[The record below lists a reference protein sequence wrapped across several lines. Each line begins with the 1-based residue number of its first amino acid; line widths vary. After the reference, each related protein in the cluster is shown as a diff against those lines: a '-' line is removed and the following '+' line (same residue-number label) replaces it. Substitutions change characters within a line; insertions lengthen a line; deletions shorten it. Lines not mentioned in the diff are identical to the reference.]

1 MLDHLDPRIGNN
13 FIDANVLDRTGG
25 PESAAIDAI
34 LELYQRDDNDN
45 HFTLLLPYSV
55 KAEIAHPHTPAEVK
69 VRAAH
74 MIYSTPVQLT
84 APEKET
90 HEKVRALIQG
100 NSKSGQHDSDAF
112 HLVESAKYGGR
123 HFITNDQRLLK
134 KANQIW
140 RLLHLKVLA
149 PSEWLAAFNA
159 HAGER
164 SV

>member
-34 LELYQRDDNDN
+34 LELHQREDN

-74 MIYSTPVQLT
+74 IIYSTQVQLT
-84 APEKET
+84 ALEMET

-100 NSKSGQHDSDAF
+100 NSRSGQHDRDAF

-134 KANQIW
+134 MANQIW
-140 RLLHLKVLA
+140 GLLHLKVLA
-149 PSEWLAAFNA
+149 PSEWLAAYNA
-159 HAGER
+159 HTR